1 MRKLK
6 IGPLLN
12 NHVDNYIKKI
22 SLPLKIK
29 KDITQLE
36 MKNNNWTEKIDTNK
50 QHIHASHK

>member
-12 NHVDNYIKKI
+12 KHVDNYIKKI

-36 MKNNNWTEKIDTNK
+36 MKNNNWTEKKDTNK